1 VLVVDDESSIR
12 LLCRVNLEL
21 GGYEVAEAA
30 NGTEA
35 LARAQDGSFGL
46 VVLDV
51 MMPGIGGHDVA
62 RLLAQDERTRD
73 LPVVFLSA
81 RADRE
86 NLRRGYELGAVDYI
100 TKPFEPTELAARV
113 TQALERVK
121 RGDSERFRIERLA
134 ELEE

>member
-1 VLVVDDESSIR
+1 VLVVDDEPSIR

-21 GGYEVAEAA
+21 GGYEVAEAG

-35 LARAQDGSFGL
+35 LARAREGEFGL
-46 VVLDV
+46 VLLDV
-51 MMPGIGGHDVA
+51 MMPDIGGHDVA
-62 RLLAQDERTRD
+62 RLLAEDERTRG

-86 NLRRGYELGAVDYI
+86 NLRLGYELGAVDYI
-100 TKPFEPTELAARV
+100 TKPFDPMQLAPRLTEAI
-113 TQALERVK
+113 ERVE

-134 ELEE
+134 ELRD